1 MAKQVTWTKTA
12 RFQRRQ
18 VLEYWEK
25 RNGNKN
31 YSRKISGWI
40 RERVLIIKAY
50 HYIGKPTNYGDARVF
65 VKGDYSIFYRV
76 AENRIFILSFWDN
89 RQDPDKLLVILKS

>member
-1 MAKQVTWTKTA
+1 MAKQVSWTKTA

-40 RERVLIIKAY
+40 RETILIIKAY
-50 HYIGKPTNYGDARVF
+50 QYIGKPTDYVDTRVF

-76 AENRIFILSFWDN
+76 AEHQLIITSFWDN
-89 RQDPDKLLVILKS
+89 RQDPDKLTEILK

>member
-1 MAKQVTWTKTA
+1 MAKQVSWTKTA
-12 RFQRRQ
+12 RLQRRQ

-40 RERVLIIKAY
+40 REIIHVIKTY
-50 HYIGKPTNYGDARVF
+50 HYIGKPTDYDNTRVF
-65 VKGDYSIFYRV
+65 AKGDFSIFYRV
-76 AENRIFILSFWDN
+76 TMHQLIITSFWDN
-89 RQDPDKLLVILKS
+89 RQDPDKLDEILK

>member
-1 MAKQVTWTKTA
+1 MAKQIIWTDTA

-40 RERVLIIKAY
+40 RDRVLIIKAY
-50 HYIGKPTNYGDARVF
+50 HFIGKPTNYDDTRVF
-65 VKGDYSIFYRV
+65 TTGDFSIFYRV
-76 AENRIFILSFWDN
+76 TGNRIIIMSFWDN
-89 RQDPDKLLVILKS
+89 RQDPDKLLEILK